1 LLVRGWRSDLP
12 GGRIAIGC
20 LLAGIAGEFRS
31 TLEPEGHTLFA
42 ETLRKVVDNVDGGI
56 AAVVMGLDGIPVD
69 SYVRHADKVD
79 VNTVGMEFS
88 FILTQVKKAGESLQ
102 VGGLE
107 ELVVKAQRLVLVC
120 RMISPQYFV
129 GVVVAPEGNFGKARF
144 LARMATPALV
154 AQL

>member
-1 LLVRGWRSDLP
+1 
-12 GGRIAIGC
+12 
-20 LLAGIAGEFRS
+20 
-31 TLEPEGHTLFA
+31 LFA
-42 ETLRKVVDNVDGGI
+42 EILRKVVDNCDGGI

-69 SYVRHADKVD
+69 SYVRQSDRLD
-79 VNTVGMEFS
+79 MNTVAMEFS

-107 ELVVKAQRLVLVC
+107 ELVIKAQRLLLIC

-129 GVVVAPEGNFGKARF
+129 AVAIAPEGNFGKARF
-144 LARMATPALV
+144 LARVATPALV